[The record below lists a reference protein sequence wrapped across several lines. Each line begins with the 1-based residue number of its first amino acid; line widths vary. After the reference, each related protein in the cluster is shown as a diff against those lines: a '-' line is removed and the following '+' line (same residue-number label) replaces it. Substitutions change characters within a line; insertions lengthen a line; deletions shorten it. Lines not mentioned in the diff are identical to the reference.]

1 MNTPRRA
8 ATAAAAVLVL
18 AATLGACTSGS
29 SDDPTPTPPTSSS
42 PSTSSSPTQSPADTA
57 SDAALATWKAYME
70 AQNAASKD
78 ATVSLAE
85 LAKYATA
92 PALTQAQQS
101 VQGIRDKGYVSAGDV
116 RVDSA
121 RTSQFSTVSDPS
133 TTPPTYPSI
142 HVTGCYDSVD
152 VTLVDA
158 TGKSVQIPN
167 RQTYFNYDATVVN
180 ANYPDTSGWRVTEL
194 TAKAVASCA
203 SSS

>member
-18 AATLGACTSGS
+18 AGTLGACTSGGS
-29 SDDPTPTPPTSSS
+29 NDPTPVPSSSS
-42 PSTSSSPTQSPADTA
+42 PSASSSPTQSPADTA
-57 SDAALATWKAYME
+57 SNAALATWKAYME
-70 AQNAASKD
+70 AQNTASRD
-78 ATVSLAE
+78 ASVSLAE

-101 VQGIRDKGYVSAGDV
+101 VQGIRDKGYISAGDV

-167 RQTYFNYDATVVN
+167 RQTYFDYDATVVN